1 MAYGLSSIPNMSGGI
16 GAGILQAGQAWG
28 KAFSD
33 YGKAKADQ
41 QDEKFTSDLLAG
53 VSNLREERAAQIES
67 LENWDKSED
76 AKRVQKRIDAMDNAH
91 LELVEKMENMEGGL
105 TGWAANIPKSLKLQQ
120 GLKNLKEEYARRKG
134 EASQQLLA
142 LKETPMNYQAA
153 LDQAMAGNPNVS
165 QEAWGRGLLSVSNL
179 QQHESSTRTMGA
191 RERAVENQATLGDQA
206 VALGPVKLEAAKRSN
221 ETAARTQ
228 QLVIDKANLDYNR
241 GKLEYDKAI
250 AEMLP
255 FDKGILDDIVAGELT
270 AEKLAGLDPSQVQK
284 AMGWYRVKI
293 DLGNM
298 KTQQDL
304 AKLKEKYD
312 GATSV
317 DVSIVQKLMGNIDAE
332 LRSNE
337 RLVQQYA
344 PIASMSTAH
353 QQPAMVQMIN
363 NQKTEMERL
372 QKRNDDLRSQYGTHK
387 TTLMNI
393 APRAFD
399 GQVVKD
405 GEVHRKSI
413 NGKWRVVEKVDGAWK
428 VVE

>member
-1 MAYGLSSIPNMSGGI
+1 MAYGLSSTPNMSGI
-16 GAGILQAGQAWG
+16 GAGILAAGQAWG
-28 KAFSD
+28 RAFAAR
-33 YGKAKADQ
+33 GEQKADQ

-153 LDQAMAGNPNVS
+153 LDQAMAVNPNVS

-206 VALGPVKLEAAKRSN
+206 VALGPVKQQIAGEQLEAAKRSN

-228 QLVIDKANLDYNR
+228 QAVIDKARLDYDR
-241 GKLEYDKAI
+241 GKLAYDKAI

-255 FDKGILDDIVAGELT
+255 FDKGILDDISRGELN

-293 DLGNM
+293 DLSNM
-298 KTQQDL
+298 KTQE
-304 AKLKEKYD
+304 KL
-312 GATSV
+312 
-317 DVSIVQKLMGNIDAE
+317 AE
-332 LRSNE
+332 LKKAADAR
-337 RLVQQYA
+337 QA
-344 PIASMSTAH
+344 PSTDEVRTLRGL
-353 QQPAMVQMIN
+353 MTD
-363 NQKTEMERL
+363 TESAV
-372 QKRNDDLRSQYGTHK
+372 NDLRKELGFAKQFTMANPDMARQAGYDVDEISKRLESAEKEHEEYKARLKSKFPAAFLPVGGTVK
-387 TTLMNI
+387 QNGVTYRMNENYVLE
-393 APRAFD
+393 P
-399 GQVVKD
+399 V
-405 GEVHRKSI
+405 
-413 NGKWRVVEKVDGAWK
+413 N
-428 VVE
+428 